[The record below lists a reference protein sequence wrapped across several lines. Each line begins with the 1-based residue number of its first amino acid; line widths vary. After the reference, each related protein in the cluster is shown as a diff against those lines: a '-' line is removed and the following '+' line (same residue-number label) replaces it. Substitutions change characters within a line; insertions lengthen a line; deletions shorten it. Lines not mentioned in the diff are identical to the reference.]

1 MLKLPDRLQL
11 SEELITNYK
20 HKYCPYL
27 GRTLVREKSEK
38 LWSESIKSKSEKTFS
53 KILLLQESK
62 VFSCI
67 RCHIKIQR
75 IT

>member
-38 LWSESIKSKSEKTFS
+38 LWSESIKSKSEKKRSLKYCCCKNQKF
-53 KILLLQESK
+53 L
-62 VFSCI
+62 VA
-67 RCHIKIQR
+67 
-75 IT
+75 